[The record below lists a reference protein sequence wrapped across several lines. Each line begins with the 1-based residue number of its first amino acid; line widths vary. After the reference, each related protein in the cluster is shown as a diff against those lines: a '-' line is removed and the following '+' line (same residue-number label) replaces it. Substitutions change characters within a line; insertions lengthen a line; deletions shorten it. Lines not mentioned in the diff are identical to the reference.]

1 MKKTFFNPETETT
14 GDYTEVWQY
23 EVVPIKDVKDLLV
36 RTHYWQDADGELW
49 LDFNDPNENFR
60 SIFTAYRARK
70 GYLQPQQI
78 KTLRHQLGLSVREFA
93 RRLGLSYAKLSQ
105 IENNKRIQTLS
116 QEISFRKA
124 QQDYQQQG
132 FLTAYPAPQDPGTL
146 LTQALAAR
154 PTENLKPRRQT
165 YMTRELGRTNYF
177 EIGKLSGGMA

>member
-146 LTQALAAR
+146 LTQALSAR
-154 PTENLKPRRQT
+154 SIENLKPRRQT
-165 YMTRELGRTNYF
+165 YMTHELGRTNYF